1 MSLMA
6 PAAPVEAINYPDR
19 DGKRMADNTKQAR
32 WMTVLFGNLCAL
44 FRESADVFLAM
55 DLLWYAAQGHPE
67 ICTAPDV
74 LVVFGRPKGD
84 RGSYRQ
90 WEEGGV
96 PVSVVF
102 EVLSPGNTVPEM
114 ADKFAFYEDHG
125 VEEYYIYDPDNNRLQ
140 VFVRRGEVLVRV
152 RKVDGYVSPRLGIRF
167 DLSGPE
173 MAVFSPDG
181 RRFLTFEELE
191 AERVHAEQRAEDAE
205 QRAEDA
211 ERRAEDVQRRAED
224 VQRRADRQAELMRR
238 ALRQQATADEL
249 QELQQLL
256 EPQPPSA

>member
-6 PAAPVEAINYPDR
+6 PAAPAEAVTYPDS
-19 DGKRMADNTKQAR
+19 DGRPMADNTKQAR

-44 FRESADVFLAM
+44 FRERADVFIAM

-67 ICTAPDV
+67 IRTAPDV

-90 WEEGGV
+90 WEEAGV
-96 PVSVVF
+96 PVTVAF

-114 ADKFAFYEDHG
+114 ADKFAFYEDYG
-125 VEEYYIYDPDNNRLQ
+125 VEEYYLYDPDNNRLQ

-152 RKVDGYVSPRLGIRF
+152 RQANGYVSPRLGIRF

-173 MAVFSPDG
+173 MAVCYPDG

-191 AERVHAEQRAEDAE
+191 AERAQAEERARNAEQRAEN
-205 QRAEDA
+205 
-211 ERRAEDVQRRAED
+211 VQRRAE
-224 VQRRADRQAELMRR
+224 RQAELMRR

-249 QELQQLL
+249 QELEQLL
-256 EPQPPSA
+256 GQQPPSP